1 MVMRPGGSRPKLIFY
16 ISAGGE
22 TVTNADVAEVR
33 IFLKLR
39 RPRCRSCGSVV
50 GPDNVGY
57 LGVYRGVA
65 AAYCSRCVE
74 AMLAEIEAALA
85 LLMGKKGRSMIQGLP
100 LPTDDE

>member
-1 MVMRPGGSRPKLIFY
+1 
-16 ISAGGE
+16 
-22 TVTNADVAEVR
+22 
-33 IFLKLR
+33 
-39 RPRCRSCGSVV
+39 V

-57 LGVYRGVA
+57 LGVYRGAA

-74 AMLAEIEAALA
+74 AMLAEIETALA